1 MILVELKNGG
11 ATRFVQA
18 ADVLIYREQFL
29 IYADHV
35 PGSSAIAEGE
45 LKEWSRR
52 YREGAVHIIIKEK
65 TNERD

>member
-18 ADVLIYREQFL
+18 ADVYMYKEKFL
-29 IYADHV
+29 IYGDHV
-35 PGSSAIAEGE
+35 QGGAIAEGE

-52 YREGAVHIIIKEK
+52 YREGAVHNIIKKK
-65 TNERD
+65 TDERN